1 MSANEAELAHFASV
15 LVSGIFLS
23 FCPCVVFSAGS
34 QVFSSCK
41 VTLVNTAS
49 LQRQHFCCGLT
60 LSKHVIVV
68 LCLLIVNS
76 FSSIS
81 LVKDSCKGSKMFTP
95 MTKTENSHRNDS
107 WCRLKVSVSQ
117 MHCKK
122 PFRLI
127 SLRSMKSQSLLVS
140 VSGSTMSLGICVC
153 TGKCVIL
160 RI

>member
-1 MSANEAELAHFASV
+1 MKLNLHILPLCWY
-15 LVSGIFLS
+15 LVS

-34 QVFSSCK
+34 QVFSFCK

-49 LQRQHFCCGLT
+49 LQRQHFCWGLT
-60 LSKHVIVV
+60 LSKHVIVM

-107 WCRLKVSVSQ
+107 FWCRLKVSVSQ
-117 MHCKK
+117 MHCKSHLDSSVIGVL
-122 PFRLI
+122 RV
-127 SLRSMKSQSLLVS
+127 SLYWFQFLAVPWVLVS
-140 VSGSTMSLGICVC
+140 VSVLGNV
-153 TGKCVIL
+153 
-160 RI
+160 